1 MKYICQ
7 MYFIYTFFL
16 EVQTRYTSSV
26 LFFLRSTYK
35 VYLISTKI
43 ACSIYYYINYNY
55 INYIDII
62 AYMYT
67 NVSEE
72 TKVLTN
78 KLAFAHE
85 NNQSNKKSK
94 QGDAWI
100 KFKQREKFRQFLLLN
115 L

>member
-1 MKYICQ
+1 M
-7 MYFIYTFFL
+7 
-16 EVQTRYTSSV
+16 ESD
-26 LFFLRSTYK
+26 LRT
-35 VYLISTKI
+35 LLL
-43 ACSIYYYINYNY
+43 
-55 INYIDII
+55 

-94 QGDAWI
+94 RGDA
-100 KFKQREKFRQFLLLN
+100 
-115 L
+115 

>member
-1 MKYICQ
+1 MQY
-7 MYFIYTFFL
+7 
-16 EVQTRYTSSV
+16 
-26 LFFLRSTYK
+26 
-35 VYLISTKI
+35 
-43 ACSIYYYINYNY
+43 IYYYINYNY

-85 NNQSNKKSK
+85 NNQSNNKSK

-100 KFKQREKFRQFLLLN
+100 KFKQREKNPSIFVA
-115 L
+115 